1 MTKRLNN
8 LAMVLSEEEG
18 NEEVPDI
25 PDDAAESWTEEMVR
39 EYYRNGGKLPEEQL
53 EEEEAESSVE
63 WQLQQVKALSQV
75 VPGGTIEENLHKR
88 QASTRIDNVSDLK
101 DAEVIEPGYYREAC
115 VTDGIPFRQNG
126 LFPPGDKTLIMLSS
140 NKQVMPLPHTHT
152 HEFLLSSFFSSSY
165 LMPLTLVNDDH
176 EVESL
181 REASD

>member
-25 PDDAAESWTEEMVR
+25 PDDAAETWTEEMVR

-140 NKQVMPLPHTHT
+140 NKQVIPLPHTHT
-152 HEFLLSSFFSSSY
+152 RIPSFILFFFFL
-165 LMPLTLVNDDH
+165 
-176 EVESL
+176 
-181 REASD
+181 SDATDTCE